1 MYLLLLRT
9 NKFSGL
15 TFIIYSSE
23 HNKNYLY
30 PLKMSNK
37 FPNNFLIHSKLRNFP
52 WLGFLKDLLYQIGCF
67 VPSNN
72 KRALL
77 PMLPGSDPWAMFLI
91 ETVQPPVRTWF
102 IFTSASTNLS
112 KSTFATSLCQCFGVR
127 PGCEDVKR
135 QAGKKMF
142 HNPTRARPQNVG
154 MEMIWLGCR
163 ALYWQVKPPNLLG
176 SARKVSTLLS
186 RLHL

>member
-1 MYLLLLRT
+1 MTHLHPNNQKPSVYLLLLRT
-9 NKFSGL
+9 NTFSGL

-67 VPSNN
+67 VPLNN
-72 KRALL
+72 KIL

-102 IFTSASTNLS
+102 IFTSANRNLS
-112 KSTFATSLCQCFGVR
+112 KSTFATSLCQGFGVR
-127 PGCEDVKR
+127 SGCEDVKTGR
-135 QAGKKMF
+135 QENVSQPNRSSTSKCWHGDDLVGLSGSLLTGQASQ
-142 HNPTRARPQNVG
+142 PTR
-154 MEMIWLGCR
+154 I
-163 ALYWQVKPPNLLG
+163 
-176 SARKVSTLLS
+176 S
-186 RLHL
+186 